1 MTESH
6 SDAPSVFINNNLK
19 RKKKKETMSIK
30 RLLTNLNGK
39 QQVQFVLRKDTIFK
53 TLRIEQFTTLIFLDQ
68 CGGYT
73 NLEMTKSHRTIHTH
87 IQKK

>member
-30 RLLTNLNGK
+30 MLLTNLNGK

-53 TLRIEQFTTLIFLDQ
+53 TLRIEQLKHLFFLI
-68 CGGYT
+68 
-73 NLEMTKSHRTIHTH
+73 NVVV
-87 IQKK
+87 IQI